1 MTGLALAWLLA
12 CGGAPSADPAPSA
25 ATEETDPLAPIAQ
38 VPPFA
43 LTDHTGAAYT
53 EQALNGHVTVVD
65 FIFTSC
71 KDVCPVLTTHMS
83 DVQARY
89 AGNDAVR
96 LLSISVDPGTDTPE
110 VLAAYAQR
118 YGADAARWRFVTG
131 PADAIRTVVVDGF
144 KNLLER
150 APGTPGPDG
159 APAPA
164 SVLHGERFVLVDR
177 NGRIRAY
184 PDPKEPGKVTMFA
197 WIDRL
202 VAEGG

>member
-1 MTGLALAWLLA
+1 MCGFALAWLLA
-12 CGGAPSADPAPSA
+12 CGGAPSADPDPSA
-25 ATEETDPLAPIAQ
+25 ATEEEDPLAPIAQ
-38 VPPFA
+38 VPAFA
-43 LTDHTGAAYT
+43 LTDHTGAACT
-53 EQALNGHVTVVD
+53 EQSLRGHVTVVD
-65 FIFTSC
+65 FMFTSC

-83 DVQARY
+83 EVQARY

-118 YGADAARWRFVTG
+118 YGADGARWRFVTG
-131 PADAIRTVVVDGF
+131 SADAIRTVVVDGF
-144 KNLLER
+144 KNMLER
-150 APGTPGPDG
+150 VPGTPGPDG
-159 APAPA
+159 APVPE

-177 NGRIRAY
+177 QGRIRAY
-184 PDPKEPGKVTMFA
+184 PDPKEPGKVTMYA